1 MRKVLSIVSLAVGL
15 MLAQWS
21 WAEAQ
26 WRNDYPETYT
36 VVKGDT
42 LWDIS
47 SRFLNNPWYWPE
59 IWYANPQIANPHLIY
74 PGDVLTLV
82 YIDGKRRVTVGKRS
96 EAAGTLKLSPKV
108 RATPLAS
115 AIPSIPLDAIAPF
128 LTTTR
133 IVTREELDKAPYV
146 LQGKRGNLVVG
157 AGDSVYVRGETKP
170 EEAYGVYRE
179 ATTYVDPDTNEFL
192 GLEARAIAHGKI
204 TEARGE
210 IGTYLVQ
217 KSSAEIL
224 AGDRLLHEE
233 DRELATNFVPSVPDT
248 DVEGKMIAV
257 LDGVSQVGQYDVVVV
272 NLGADKVKQGNVLAV
287 YKKGEQVKDPYTK
300 DILQLPSERAGIM
313 MIFRVFDKVSYG
325 LILRAERPLAI
336 LDEVRKP

>member
-1 MRKVLSIVSLAVGL
+1 MRKVLSIASLVLGL

-26 WRNDYPETYT
+26 WREDHPDTYT

-42 LWDIS
+42 LWDIA

-74 PGDVLTLV
+74 PGDVLQLV
-82 YIDGKRRVTVGKRS
+82 YIDGKPRVTVGQRGPG
-96 EAAGTLKLSPKV
+96 ANTIKLSPKV

-128 LTTTR
+128 LTNTR
-133 IVTREELDKAPYV
+133 IVTLEEMQKAPYV
-146 LQGKRGNLVVG
+146 LLGKRGNLVVG
-157 AGDSVYVRGETKP
+157 AGDSVYVRGEVKP
-170 EEAYGVYRE
+170 EEAYGIYRE
-179 ATTYVDPDTNEFL
+179 ATKYVDPDTGEFL
-192 GLEARAIAHGKI
+192 GLEARSLAHGKI
-204 TEARGE
+204 TEVRGE

-224 AGDRLLHEE
+224 KGDRLLHEE
-233 DRELATNFVPSVPDT
+233 DRELSTNFVPSAPDQ
-248 DVEGKMIAV
+248 DIRGKMIAV
-257 LDGVSQVGQYDVVVV
+257 LDGVSQIGQYDVVVV
-272 NLGADKVKQGNVLAV
+272 NLGRDKVKEGNVLAV

-300 DILQLPSERAGIM
+300 EILQLPSERAGLM
-313 MIFRVFDKVSYG
+313 MLFRVFDKVSYG
-325 LILRAERPLAI
+325 LILRAERPLAV